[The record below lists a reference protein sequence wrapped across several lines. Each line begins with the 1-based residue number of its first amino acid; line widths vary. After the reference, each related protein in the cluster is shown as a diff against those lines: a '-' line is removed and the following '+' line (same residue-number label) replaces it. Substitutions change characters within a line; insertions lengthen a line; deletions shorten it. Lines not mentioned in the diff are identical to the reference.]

1 MAGPREQKLIMEGS
15 VCEDAHSY
23 QDPNVK
29 TIADARARGR
39 VRCPNF
45 NACVHGNDLDKRNT
59 RCAAKFGQEVAK
71 YALIDGTSIEVEMEA
86 FKEEAFKSTLK
97 GFIDPYID
105 HERIIIDEDEAT
117 AAVRHWANIV
127 MLGEEVSSTNSAEI
141 DSSLPNFVALAES
154 ATTGEGAVDL
164 SLIEELGSRSTKTNG
179 GIRCDTSSG
188 PCACGAWH

>member
-127 MLGEEVSSTNSAEI
+127 MLGE
-141 DSSLPNFVALAES
+141 VATPDNELGERFKSIVANRDAES
-154 ATTGEGAVDL
+154 LRNLITLEYPTVLWGEYFKQL
-164 SLIEELGSRSTKTNG
+164 SDEDRTWAMQI
-179 GIRCDTSSG
+179 I
-188 PCACGAWH
+188 